1 MAAEPGRKLIA
12 SNRKARF
19 DYELL
24 DHFEAGMVLLGP
36 EVKSLRAGHATLT
49 DAYATVRK
57 GELWLVN
64 AHISP
69 YEQAGRENPE
79 PRRERKLLMRKS
91 EIARLAGKVHEK
103 GLTLVPVSLYWKG
116 GRAKCELALARGKRR
131 YDKRHAIRK
140 REEKRELARAMKGA
154 RGRRGR

>member
-1 MAAEPGRKLIA
+1 MAGEPGRKLIA

-36 EVKSLRAGHATLT
+36 EVKSLRAGHASLT

-91 EIARLAGKVHEK
+91 EIERLASKVHEK

-131 YDKRHAIRK
+131 YDKRQSIRQ
-140 REEKRELARAMKGA
+140 REEKRELARVMKGA
-154 RGRRGR
+154 RGRRTR